1 MEDKDLIPLEVP
13 KMPDTFPDL
22 FAARQSHMT
31 WAPPIRCPHRILGL
45 GSEQHTSQD
54 WGTGTHSLSLSVCDG
69 SGHNSDSKMEFSSGK
84 QQWRRLEILHVVT
97 ENSRGFFVRIARMYL
112 DIVSGS
118 LTSSFILQTSRQL

>member
-13 KMPDTFPDL
+13 KMSDTFPDL

-31 WAPPIRCPHRILGL
+31 WAPPIRCLHSVLGL
-45 GSEQHTSQD
+45 GSQRHTSQD
-54 WGTGTHSLSLSVCDG
+54 RGAGALSLSLCDA
-69 SGHNSDSKMEFSSGK
+69 SGRNSDSKMELPSGK